1 MTDTPTSPNSKNS
14 SLYIRN
20 IIFGVEDSLVS
31 TVGLLAGI
39 AIGDISTAK
48 IFMIG
53 VVYLFVEGFSMAA
66 GSYLSEHS
74 AQEYETG
81 TRTKNS
87 APLIGAIV
95 MFLAFIIAGIVPIAP
110 YLFLPISAGIVW
122 SVVVSLIFLGILG
135 YVQAKISKVSVGTS
149 IVRMVIIGGIAIVLG
164 IVVGK
169 VFGVS

>member
-1 MTDTPTSPNSKNS
+1 MTEPQSNNT
-14 SLYIRN
+14 SLYLRN
-20 IIFGVEDSLVS
+20 VIFGVEDSLVS

-81 TRTKNS
+81 ERSKSN
-87 APLIGAIV
+87 APLLGAVV
-95 MFLAFIIAGIVPIAP
+95 MFLAFVIAGIVPIAP
-110 YLFLPISAGIVW
+110 YLFLPITSGIIW
-122 SVVVSLIFLGILG
+122 SVIVSLIFLGILG
-135 YVQAKISKVSVGTS
+135 YVQARVSKVTPLTS
-149 IVRMVIIGGIAIVLG
+149 IIRMVVIGGIAIILG
-164 IVVGK
+164 LVIGK
-169 VFGVS
+169 LLGVS